1 MANIKAPGLQFYAE
15 QIDPLHPPTGLYP
28 TMSTYG
34 LLDLEGGPKRNEL
47 YVVCKDGSIQ
57 SVHEPNRPIG
67 WELIEDGPEW
77 FYRVTQMSHP
87 KKRCMVSFHSWT
99 KDPPVGRGRIG
110 SIVTVERS
118 YMDSQDSPQFGEIT
132 EQKDKGPEVT
142 SRRERDPVEAGLTAT
157 VLEYMGEI
165 QEAAKS
171 VSAEEIAAS
180 DELSKIA
187 TIDPLLA
194 QCAVILDDPVQTAAM
209 AKFAEGKMS
218 YAEMRG
224 LCG

>member
-1 MANIKAPGLQFYAE
+1 MASLMTPGLQFYAE
-15 QIDPLHPPTGLYP
+15 QIDPVYPSTGLYP

-57 SVHEPNRPIG
+57 SVHEPSRPIG
-67 WELIEDGPEW
+67 WELIEDGDDW
-77 FYRVTQMSHP
+77 YYRVTQMNHP
-87 KKRCMVSFHSWT
+87 RKRCAVRYHSRT
-99 KDPPVGRGRIG
+99 DNPPQGHGRIG
-110 SIVTVERS
+110 SVVTVER
-118 YMDSQDSPQFGEIT
+118 PQKAEIT
-132 EQKDKGPEVT
+132 EQKDE
-142 SRRERDPVEAGLTAT
+142 
-157 VLEYMGEI
+157 GE
-165 QEAAKS
+165 
-171 VSAEEIAAS
+171 
-180 DELSKIA
+180 ELNSKLAKIA

-194 QCAVILDDPVQTAAM
+194 QCAVMLNDPVQTDAM

>member
-1 MANIKAPGLQFYAE
+1 MASLMTPGLQFYAE
-15 QIDPLHPPTGLYP
+15 QVDPVYPSTGLYP

-57 SVHEPNRPIG
+57 SVHEPSRPIG
-67 WELIEDGPEW
+67 WELIEDGDDW
-77 FYRVTQMSHP
+77 YYRVTQMNHP
-87 KKRCMVSFHSWT
+87 RKRCAVRYHSRT
-99 KDPPVGRGRIG
+99 DNPPQGHGRIG
-110 SIVTVERS
+110 SVVTVER
-118 YMDSQDSPQFGEIT
+118 PQKAEIT
-132 EQKDKGPEVT
+132 EQKDE
-142 SRRERDPVEAGLTAT
+142 
-157 VLEYMGEI
+157 GE
-165 QEAAKS
+165 
-171 VSAEEIAAS
+171 
-180 DELSKIA
+180 ELNSKLAKIA

-194 QCAVILDDPVQTAAM
+194 QCAVMLNDPVQTDAM

>member
-1 MANIKAPGLQFYAE
+1 MTSLKTPGLQFYAE
-15 QIDPLHPPTGLYP
+15 QIDPLYPPTGLYP

-57 SVHEPNRPIG
+57 SVHEPSRPIG
-67 WELIEDGPEW
+67 WELIEDGDDW
-77 FYRVTQMSHP
+77 YYRVTQMNHP
-87 KKRCMVSFHSWT
+87 KKRCAVRYHSRT
-99 KDPPVGRGRIG
+99 EDPPVGTGHIG
-110 SIVTVERS
+110 SVV
-118 YMDSQDSPQFGEIT
+118 QFCTRRETPRDAEIT
-132 EQKDKGPEVT
+132 EQKDEGSEVT
-142 SRRERDPVEAGLTAT
+142 SQL
-157 VLEYMGEI
+157 
-165 QEAAKS
+165 KS
-171 VSAEEIAAS
+171 
-180 DELSKIA
+180 IA

-194 QCAVILDDPVQTAAM
+194 HCAVILDDPVQTAAM

>member
-1 MANIKAPGLQFYAE
+1 MVSLMTPGLQFYAD
-15 QIDPLHPPTGLYP
+15 QIDPVYPSTGLYP

-57 SVHEPNRPIG
+57 SVHEPSRPIG
-67 WELIEDGPEW
+67 WELIEDGDDW
-77 FYRVTQMSHP
+77 YYRVTQMNHP
-87 KKRCMVSFHSWT
+87 RKRCAVRYHSRT
-99 KDPPVGRGRIG
+99 DNPPQGHGRIG
-110 SIVTVERS
+110 SVVTVER
-118 YMDSQDSPQFGEIT
+118 PQKAEIT
-132 EQKDKGPEVT
+132 EQKDE
-142 SRRERDPVEAGLTAT
+142 
-157 VLEYMGEI
+157 GE
-165 QEAAKS
+165 EPSSKLA
-171 VSAEEIAAS
+171 
-180 DELSKIA
+180 KIA

-194 QCAVILDDPVQTAAM
+194 QCAVMLNDPVQTDAM

>member
-1 MANIKAPGLQFYAE
+1 MTNIKAPGLQFYAE
-15 QIDPLHPPTGLYP
+15 QIDPLYPPTGLYP

-47 YVVCKDGSIQ
+47 YVVCSDGSIQ
-57 SVHEPNRPIG
+57 SVHEPNRHIG

-77 FYRVTQMSHP
+77 YYRVTQMNHP

-99 KDPPVGRGRIG
+99 KDPPAGRGRIG
-110 SIVTVERS
+110 SIVTVET
-118 YMDSQDSPQFGEIT
+118 PQKAEIT
-132 EQKDKGPEVT
+132 EQKDEGSEVT
-142 SRRERDPVEAGLTAT
+142 S
-157 VLEYMGEI
+157 I
-165 QEAAKS
+165 
-171 VSAEEIAAS
+171 
-180 DELSKIA
+180 SK
-187 TIDPLLA
+187 IDPLLA

>member
-1 MANIKAPGLQFYAE
+1 MVSLMTPGLQFYAD
-15 QIDPLHPPTGLYP
+15 QIDPVYPSTGLYP

-57 SVHEPNRPIG
+57 SVHEPSRPIG
-67 WELIEDGPEW
+67 WELIEDGDDW
-77 FYRVTQMSHP
+77 YYRVTQMNHP
-87 KKRCMVSFHSWT
+87 RKRCAVRYHSRT
-99 KDPPVGRGRIG
+99 DNPPQGHGRIG
-110 SIVTVERS
+110 SVVTVER
-118 YMDSQDSPQFGEIT
+118 PQKAEIT
-132 EQKDKGPEVT
+132 EQKDE
-142 SRRERDPVEAGLTAT
+142 
-157 VLEYMGEI
+157 GE
-165 QEAAKS
+165 
-171 VSAEEIAAS
+171 
-180 DELSKIA
+180 ELSSKLAKIA

-194 QCAVILDDPVQTAAM
+194 QCAVMLNDPVQTDAM